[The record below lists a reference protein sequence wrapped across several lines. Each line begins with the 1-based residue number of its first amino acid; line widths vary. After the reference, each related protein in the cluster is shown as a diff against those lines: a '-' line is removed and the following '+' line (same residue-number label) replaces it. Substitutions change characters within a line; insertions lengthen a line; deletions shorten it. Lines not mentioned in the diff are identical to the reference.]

1 MGGTERAVGGTLA
14 AMFCPLCGASDS
26 RVVDSRPADQGAAIR
41 RRRACGACGS
51 RFTTYERAESV
62 LLVRKRNGQVEPFQT
77 AKVRRGFEFAL
88 ADRAVDGDALDGMV
102 ERVEQAARAD
112 GPVIDSDLIG
122 RTVLDELRAADEVAY
137 LRFASVYKDFQG
149 LSDFE
154 AELAGLEGD

>member
-1 MGGTERAVGGTLA
+1 VGSGGTLA
-14 AMFCPLCGASDS
+14 GMFCPLCGGAET

-51 RFTTYERAESV
+51 RFTTYERAEAV
-62 LLVRKRNGQVEPFQT
+62 MLVRKRDGRVEPFQT

-88 ADRAVDGDALDGMV
+88 ADRPIDAEALDGMV

-122 RTVLDELRAADEVAY
+122 RAVLDELRQADEVAY
-137 LRFASVYKDFQG
+137 LRFASVYKEFQAI
-149 LSDFE
+149 SDFE
-154 AELAGLEGD
+154 RELAGLEGE